1 MDMKIYM
8 KLQKE
13 PFEMIKSGRKIYEMR
28 LLDEKRSKIKIGDE
42 IEFSLYD
49 NQDEKLLVTVVDVLK
64 YRSFTDL
71 YADLSPLELG
81 YTQENCKDAS
91 FKDMEKYYS
100 TKEQARYGVV
110 AIKIK
115 L

>member
-1 MDMKIYM
+1 MKIYM

-13 PFEMIKSGRKIYEMR
+13 PFEMIRCGKKIYEMR

-49 NQDEKLLVTVVDVLK
+49 NCEEKLLVTVVDILK
-64 YRSFTDL
+64 YKTFIDL
-71 YADLSPLELG
+71 YADLSPLDIG
-81 YTQENCKDAS
+81 YTEENCKDAS
-91 FKDMEKYYS
+91 YKDMEIYYS
-100 TKEQARYGVV
+100 KEEQMRYGVV

>member
-1 MDMKIYM
+1 MKIYM

-49 NQDEKLLVTVVDVLK
+49 NEDKKLLVTVVDILK
-64 YRSFTDL
+64 YKSFIDL

-81 YTQENCKDAS
+81 YTRENYKDAS

-100 TKEQARYGVV
+100 KEEESRYGVV